1 VYLVYNRARPSV
13 DDETSGL
20 RKAQG
25 KARADARGSGG
36 RNGKRDKSR
45 QRQRKRTGAQPPNS
59 MPHSGQHRDP
69 FLAWPG
75 NLSHPALKVDLTI
88 AADVNRAVVKMTKLT
103 GAAALSRNCRV
114 QVRCHDPRAMCCVFI
129 LHAALCHGWDRLLA
143 SPGRYMR
150 RARMTTGLRPA
161 VIARGDF
168 PGVMN
173 SSLFMHPPFWDES
186 DLMVLRKSGYLGDVN
201 LVKSR
206 RHNDERRPAVL
217 SLCQFPRQTV
227 LIGPS
232 LPEYLSLLKN
242 SLNLRLRCIAGVC

>member
-1 VYLVYNRARPSV
+1 VWTTKLP
-13 DDETSGL
+13 
-20 RKAQG
+20 
-25 KARADARGSGG
+25 GSGKPRAKPG
-36 RNGKRDKSR
+36 PTLAEAAAGMASGTKAANVSVSAPERSR
-45 QRQRKRTGAQPPNS
+45 RTLCLILGNIVILS
-59 MPHSGQHRDP
+59 SHG
-69 FLAWPG
+69 PG
-75 NLSHPALKVDLTI
+75 NLSHPTLEVDLTI

-103 GAAALSRNCRV
+103 CAAALSRNCRV